1 MIRAQES
8 VPWELQHQGAV
19 SPQKYHQMLQSV
31 LYLWLRCKDVSVCG
45 LTLYQN
51 ILLKIYNIQNHDFM

>member
-19 SPQKYHQMLQSV
+19 SPKQYHQTLQSV
-31 LYLWLRCKDVSVCG
+31 LYLRLRCKDVSVCG
-45 LTLYQN
+45 LTLYKN
-51 ILLKIYNIQNHDFM
+51 ILLKMYNIQKS

>member
-8 VPWELQHQGAV
+8 VPWELQRQGAV
-19 SPQKYHQMLQSV
+19 SPKKYHQMLQSV
-31 LYLWLRCKDVSVCG
+31 LYLRCKDVGVCG

-51 ILLKIYNIQNHDFM
+51 ILLKMYNIQKS